1 MRYSKFLQIFFI
13 VVLCLTTY
21 ASSVRNDFIWDD
33 DSYVYA
39 NPYIQKTEGLSAI
52 WLTHRLP
59 QYYPITFTTFWIEH
73 QLWGDHPLG
82 YHISNLI
89 FHILNAI
96 LIFWVVEK
104 LCATLAFPVALLF
117 AVHPIQVETV
127 AWVTERKNLLAL
139 FFFLLAMLSYFR
151 FDATRKTA
159 YYFQTLGLF
168 VCALL
173 SKSIA
178 VCFVFIPVLY
188 GWWRNGKVTW
198 REIRLSL
205 PLVTIGALSAI
216 NTIYLELYRVGARG
230 DAWDLTLFE
239 RIVLA
244 GRVLLFYLYKV
255 CVPLT
260 FSFFYSRWAIDASKW
275 WQWLFPLVPI
285 VILILLFYFRHQI
298 GRGPL
303 ALFLFYTI
311 SIFPALGFFNVYPMK
326 YSFVA
331 DHFSYLST
339 PVLILLICLC
349 ISFLLVKLKLKFPSL
364 TSKTAKIFMWLI
376 FLGVITYMSGKSM
389 TLTRNYKDVVTLWEN
404 LLSDNPKAWVAYTNL
419 GYIYRSVGK
428 IENAISLYRKAIE
441 IIPDDPNAY
450 YNLANTYYDIGET
463 EQAIELYR
471 KTIKIDSHYVNA
483 YNNLGLIYNNIGKTN
498 EAIDLFRRAIQ
509 INPRQAKTY
518 YNLGLTYEN
527 IGSSEEAIE
536 LYEKAIEIDLH
547 FSEAYYNL
555 GNLYNKI
562 AMPMEAVTLYKK
574 AIELLPTDPHL
585 YFNLGNTYNTVGQV
599 ENATNSYKKA
609 IEIDPHFSEAYYNL
623 GNLYNKIAMPRKA
636 IILYKRAIEL
646 LPTDPHLYFNLGN
659 TYSSIGK
666 LEDAVK
672 FYKRT
677 IALNPSYAEAY
688 YNLALSYYYTRQY
701 KLAVHYADK
710 ALELGFGDPALT
722 ELLKPY
728 RGNEVD
734 R

>member
-527 IGSSEEAIE
+527 IGNSEQAIE
-536 LYEKAIEIDLH
+536 LYRKAIEIDPH

-585 YFNLGNTYNTVGQV
+585 YFNLGNTYN
-599 ENATNSYKKA
+599 
-609 IEIDPHFSEAYYNL
+609 
-623 GNLYNKIAMPRKA
+623 
-636 IILYKRAIEL
+636 
-646 LPTDPHLYFNLGN
+646 
-659 TYSSIGK
+659 SIGE